1 MLQKIKLLTF
11 TENYINTFLLLKLPI
26 PQHPMTTEVKKLP
39 LISPS
44 YFQSIHNNKFK
55 GILPSQLIYMQATF
69 FKQTFPGHIEA

>member
-1 MLQKIKLLTF
+1 
-11 TENYINTFLLLKLPI
+11 
-26 PQHPMTTEVKKLP
+26 MTTEVKKLQ

-69 FKQTFPGHIEA
+69 FKQTFPGHIEAWN